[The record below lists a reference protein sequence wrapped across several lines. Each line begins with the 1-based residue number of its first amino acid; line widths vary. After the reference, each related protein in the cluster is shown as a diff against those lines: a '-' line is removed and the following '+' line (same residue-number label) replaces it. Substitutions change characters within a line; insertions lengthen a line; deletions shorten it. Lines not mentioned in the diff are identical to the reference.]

1 LPIESINSKLI
12 SFQSPQLPQQSKP
25 MAFTAD
31 LETTDNIAKIMLTG
45 ELDAS
50 TAPTF
55 KTAIEQAAAANPK
68 RLILEMSGLDYMASA
83 GLRVLIFAKQK
94 MGADADIYVVGT
106 QEMVLDTLEKTGF
119 IDSVIAVDDLSGVP
133 A

>member
-1 LPIESINSKLI
+1 
-12 SFQSPQLPQQSKP
+12 